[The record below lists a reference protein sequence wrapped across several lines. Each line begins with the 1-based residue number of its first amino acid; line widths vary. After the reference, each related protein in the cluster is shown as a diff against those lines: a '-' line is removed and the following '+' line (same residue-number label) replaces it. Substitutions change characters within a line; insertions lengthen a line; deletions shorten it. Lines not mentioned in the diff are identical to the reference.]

1 MPEISTEDFIFLTD
15 VAIELD
21 SAVNLLDAWAEKNCI
36 LEASLITDRIKPK
49 VKAFYVFVRKH

>member
-1 MPEISTEDFIFLTD
+1 MSEISTEDFVFLTD

-36 LEASLITDRIKPK
+36 LEASLIIDRIKPK
-49 VKAFYVFVRKH
+49 VKAFNEFIRKH